1 MSKAD
6 NVGVALLKRA
16 CRVCQETVDAEI
28 IMNKE
33 LTGPRKENVEAMHG
47 KIVGWIDSNPLG
59 MCPNC
64 MKAAKKGV
72 FLITVDEEKTG
83 EDIGNP
89 YRTGGIFCLKEK
101 AIKEIFGQIP
111 EELDR
116 VLEKRAAFIPDEIA
130 RMIGLPMDYLD
141 GSGQSN

>member
-1 MSKAD
+1 MSKE
-6 NVGVALLKRA
+6 NNLGVALVKRA
-16 CRVCQETVDAEI
+16 CRVCQQTVDAEI
-28 IMNKE
+28 LMNTQ
-33 LTGPRKENVEAMHG
+33 LTKPRKENIEAMHG

-59 MCPNC
+59 MCPEC

-83 EDIGNP
+83 ADVGNP
-89 YRTGGIFCLKEK
+89 WRTGGIFCLKEK
-101 AIKEIFGQIP
+101 AIKEIFGAIP

-116 VLEKRAAFIPDEIA
+116 VLEKRAAFIPDKLA

-141 GSGQSN
+141 GN